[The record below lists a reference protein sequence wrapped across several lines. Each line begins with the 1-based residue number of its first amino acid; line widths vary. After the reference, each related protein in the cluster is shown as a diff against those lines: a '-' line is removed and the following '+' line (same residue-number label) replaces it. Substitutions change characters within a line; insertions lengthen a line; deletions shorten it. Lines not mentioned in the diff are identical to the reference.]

1 MTRNFVRG
9 FTLMEFIILIAFLV
23 ILASFAYPI
32 YISAL
37 ERATI
42 TQDMNN
48 LRQIGLATESYSS
61 DNDNNL
67 FSSGASWMSQLRPV
81 ASDPWW
87 AAQRWSPYTSL
98 RDLD

>member
-37 ERATI
+37 ERAKITRDMKSSTI
-42 TQDMNN
+42 VQFSGTAGTAVPGVTAYRD
-48 LRQIGLATESYSS
+48 EPSS
-61 DNDNNL
+61 
-67 FSSGASWMSQLRPV
+67 
-81 ASDPWW
+81 SDPWE
-87 AAQRWSPYTSL
+87 ALRCSTYTSFRYL
-98 RDLD
+98 YLNEQLA

>member
-9 FTLMEFIILIAFLV
+9 FTLIEGIILIAFLV

-42 TQDMNN
+42 TQDMKSSTIVQFSGTAGTAVPGVTAY
-48 LRQIGLATESYSS
+48 RDAPSSS
-61 DNDNNL
+61 D
-67 FSSGASWMSQLRPV
+67 P
-81 ASDPWW
+81 W